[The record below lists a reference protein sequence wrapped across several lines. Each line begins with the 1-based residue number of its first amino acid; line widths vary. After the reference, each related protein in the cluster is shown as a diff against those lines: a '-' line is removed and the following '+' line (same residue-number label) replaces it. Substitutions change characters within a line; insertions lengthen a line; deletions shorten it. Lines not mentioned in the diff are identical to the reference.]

1 MRCHVRVKPPSGRL
15 DTDLTSA
22 CHRVGKQATH
32 TGAMRTFIV
41 WTVAV
46 ALSLVLGVALYATSL
61 RGSNAG
67 FQQTLVS
74 PLPTA
79 TVVKTEKK
87 IVRKPPKETVV
98 YVPQP
103 QAVVPS
109 SAAPAV
115 SGDDHQDDSDDD

>member
-1 MRCHVRVKPPSGRL
+1 
-15 DTDLTSA
+15 
-22 CHRVGKQATH
+22 
-32 TGAMRTFIV
+32 MRTFIV

-67 FQQTLVS
+67 FEQTLVS
-74 PLPTA
+74 PRPTA
-79 TVVKTEKK
+79 TVVKTQKK

-103 QAVVPS
+103 QTPAVVP
-109 SAAPAV
+109 APVAPAV
-115 SGDDHQDDSDDD
+115 TGDDHNDGDGDDD

>member
-1 MRCHVRVKPPSGRL
+1 M
-15 DTDLTSA
+15 DLTSA
-22 CHRVGKQATH
+22 CHHVGGYWTH
-32 TGAMRTFIV
+32 TGGMRTFIV

-67 FQQTLVS
+67 FQQTVVS
-74 PLPTA
+74 PRPTA

-103 QAVVPS
+103 QT
-109 SAAPAV
+109 PAV
-115 SGDDHQDDSDDD
+115 APSPVAPSVAGDDHHDDGHDD

>member
-1 MRCHVRVKPPSGRL
+1 M
-15 DTDLTSA
+15 DLTSA
-22 CHRVGKQATH
+22 CHHVGGYWTH
-32 TGAMRTFIV
+32 TGGMRTFIV

-67 FQQTLVS
+67 FQQTVVS
-74 PLPTA
+74 PRPTA

-103 QAVVPS
+103 QTPAVVP
-109 SAAPAV
+109 APVAPAV
-115 SGDDHQDDSDDD
+115 TGDDHNDGDGDDD